1 MSKIVLPGSE
11 GEEAGPGGGSGRL
24 SAADA
29 VTLAQVA
36 HWWRFRLA
44 RADAADPLESAF
56 GGVDDSGAV
65 RTVGLAAATVVF
77 PRPLAVPPG
86 GVGLWVVALGVADP
100 PSGGQVYSL
109 AGLCHFS
116 RAAGGAR
123 PARPSPPAGAPDST
137 ELRAVVTG
145 PPPGDT
151 PTLQIVGVSGQTID
165 WKVEVYRVERN
176 DGGQRPVI
184 AGSSSQHSSR
194 RPDAE
199 ADDVERRLVL
209 VTPTR
214 HRHPS
219 PGQPRPR
226 SRKRQRAIEPHRRA
240 SSAGRRCP
248 SAAPAHRPGVGIV
261 AAGPWGGGQGTR
273 RVAGGSE
280 RPTNNSNTRGMGTR

>member
-100 PSGGQVYSL
+100 PTSGQVYSL
-109 AGLCHFS
+109 AALAHFY
-116 RAAGGAR
+116 AGAGGLVADGATVAR
-123 PARPSPPAGAPDST
+123 LPAAVTST
-137 ELRAVVTG
+137 ELRAVLTG

-151 PTLQIVGVSGQTID
+151 PTLQIVGVAGQTID
-165 WKVEVYRVERN
+165 WKVEVYRLEN
-176 DGGQRPVI
+176 
-184 AGSSSQHSSR
+184 
-194 RPDAE
+194 
-199 ADDVERRLVL
+199 
-209 VTPTR
+209 
-214 HRHPS
+214 
-219 PGQPRPR
+219 
-226 SRKRQRAIEPHRRA
+226 
-240 SSAGRRCP
+240 
-248 SAAPAHRPGVGIV
+248 
-261 AAGPWGGGQGTR
+261 
-273 RVAGGSE
+273 
-280 RPTNNSNTRGMGTR
+280 